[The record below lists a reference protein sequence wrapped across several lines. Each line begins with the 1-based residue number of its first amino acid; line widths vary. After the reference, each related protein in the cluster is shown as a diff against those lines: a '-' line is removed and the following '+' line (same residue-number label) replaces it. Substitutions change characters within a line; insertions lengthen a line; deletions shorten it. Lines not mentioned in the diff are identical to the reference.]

1 MKLHASGEDYLE
13 TVVLLSQ
20 QKPDDTIGNLGTIDY
35 KTADSKE
42 IIASYER

>member
-1 MKLHASGEDYLE
+1 
-13 TVVLLSQ
+13 
-20 QKPDDTIGNLGTIDY
+20 NLGIIDY